1 MKQIYLLILGVLLLA
16 NCGNSQINEKQTNLQ
31 GNIAT
36 TLNNLLLEGKT
47 TVDVLDSI
55 KQNARQL
62 ALTQKLQLSIQ
73 QNQQWYFEYIK
84 TIPKGMPLPYHKN
97 LGLTKEEY
105 DELFSYADQMEL
117 ISSGKNDITIIKNE
131 NTIQFKAEGKLGL
144 LNAITVD
151 LNKNI
156 VLIGK
161 NELTFSDS
169 INVDNNNNAF
179 KSKWK
184 GYSWILEYPKEE
196 DLKNTTDFK
205 TLNLKL
211 YKFAIGR
218 LENNGKTIMRI
229 KGQEIEGGVKKIS
242 FDIPIIFR

>member
-1 MKQIYLLILGVLLLA
+1 MKQIYILILGVLFLT
-16 NCGNSQINEKQTNLQ
+16 NCSNSQTNKKE
-31 GNIAT
+31 T
-36 TLNNLLLEGKT
+36 TLSGNMAIVLNDLLPKGKT
-47 TVDVLDSI
+47 SVDVLDSI

-62 ALTQKLQLSIQ
+62 ALTQKLQLSVQ

-84 TIPKGMPLPYHKN
+84 TIQKGMPLPYHKN

-131 NTIQFKAEGKLGL
+131 NTIQFKAEGKLEL
-144 LNAITVD
+144 LNAIRID

-156 VLIGK
+156 VMIGE

-169 INVDNNNNAF
+169 INIDNNNNAF

-184 GYSWILEYPKEE
+184 GYNWSLEDPKEE

-205 TLNLKL
+205 SLKLKL
-211 YKFAIGR
+211 YKFTIGR
-218 LENNGKTIMRI
+218 LENNGKTVMRI

-242 FDIPIIFR
+242 FEIPIIF